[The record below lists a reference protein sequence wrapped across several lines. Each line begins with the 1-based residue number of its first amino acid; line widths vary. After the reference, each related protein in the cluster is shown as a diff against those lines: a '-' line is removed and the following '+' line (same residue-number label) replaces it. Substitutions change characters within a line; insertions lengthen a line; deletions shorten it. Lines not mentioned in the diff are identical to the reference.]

1 MSTLLD
7 RFVKLVE
14 ARERIEE
21 TTALIQRQ
29 RKLIQ
34 ELGQL
39 GHDSISAQIVLDSLL
54 ISQLLLKR
62 EAAQAREKIEAELG
76 RPISLRL

>member
-34 ELGQL
+34 ELDQL
-39 GHDSISAQIVLDSLL
+39 GHDAVSAQIVLDSLL

-62 EAAQAREKIEAELG
+62 EAAHAREKIEAELG
-76 RPISLRL
+76 RPISFRL